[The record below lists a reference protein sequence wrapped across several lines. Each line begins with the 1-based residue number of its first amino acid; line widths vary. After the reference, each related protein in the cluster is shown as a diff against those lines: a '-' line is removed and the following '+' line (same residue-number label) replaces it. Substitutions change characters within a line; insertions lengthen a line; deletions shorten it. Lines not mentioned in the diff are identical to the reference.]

1 MLTLMTNRIW
11 TLEQVR
17 AFLEGTGEV
26 DFTLPVRAER
36 QAWVE
41 RTLAGL
47 AYWRLRRKERG
58 MVRAYLGRVTG
69 LSRAQVARL
78 IAQYQKTGRVEDRR
92 RAPAKPFRTLYTAQD
107 AALLAEVDSWH
118 GTLSGPATKKLCER
132 QFLVFGDRRFE
143 RLSRISVAH
152 LYNLRRTQSYRRKR
166 GVVTKTKSV
175 QVPIG
180 QRRAPRPEGRPGF
193 LRVDSVHSG
202 DWDGV
207 KGLYIVNMV
216 DEVTQ
221 TEHMAAVPRLNEAC
235 LLPELERLL
244 VEFPFQILAF
254 HSDNGSE
261 YVNYTVAELL
271 NKLLVDFTKSRP
283 RRSNDNALVE
293 SKNGSVVRKHL
304 GHAHIPAG
312 AAAAVNVWLREHLCP
327 YLNFHRPCSFPVTQI
342 DAQGRQRKRYRYEY
356 VMTPYE
362 KLKSLPNA
370 ALYLKPGISFNI
382 LDVLARERSDQEA
395 AQRMQ
400 RARDQLFQTFT
411 RMQKLA

>member
-1 MLTLMTNRIW
+1 MLTFMKNRIW

-17 AFLEGTGEV
+17 AFLEGTGQV
-26 DFTLPVRAER
+26 DFEVAGRAER
-36 QAWVE
+36 QAWIE
-41 RTLAGL
+41 QTLVGL
-47 AYWRLRRKERG
+47 AYWRLRRRERG

-78 IAQYQKTGRVEDRR
+78 IAQHRKTGRIVDRR
-92 RAPAKPFRTLYTAQD
+92 RAPAKPFKTHYTGQD
-107 AALLAEVDSWH
+107 AALLADVDSWH

-132 QFLVFGDRRFE
+132 QFTLFRDARFE
-143 RLSRISVAH
+143 RLSAISVSH

-180 QRRAPRPEGRPGF
+180 ERRAPRPEGRPGF

-221 TEHMAAVPRLNEAC
+221 TQHMAAVPRLNEAC
-235 LLPELERLL
+235 VQPELERLL
-244 VEFPFQILAF
+244 AEFPFRILGF
-254 HSDNGSE
+254 HADNGSE

-271 NKLLVDFTKSRP
+271 SRLLVDFTKSRP

-304 GHAHIPAG
+304 GHAHIPVS
-312 AAAAVNVWLREHLCP
+312 AAAAVNVWVREHLCP
-327 YLNFHRPCSFPVTQI
+327 YLNFHRPCLFPHTET
-342 DAQGRQRKRYRYEY
+342 DAKGRQRKLYRYPD
-356 VMTPYE
+356 VTTPYE
-362 KLKSLPNA
+362 KLKSLPGA
-370 ALYLKPGISFNI
+370 AQYLKPGNTFEM
-382 LDVLARERSDQEA
+382 LDAVANRVTDHQA

-400 RARDQLFQTFT
+400 RARDRLFQTFT

>member
-1 MLTLMTNRIW
+1 MTSRIR

-17 AFLEGTGEV
+17 AFVEGTEQV
-26 DFTLPVRAER
+26 DFTVPVRAER
-36 QAWVE
+36 HEWIEQ
-41 RTLAGL
+41 TLAGL
-47 AYWRLRRKERG
+47 AYWRLRRRERG

-78 IAQYQKTGRVEDRR
+78 IAQYQKTGRIEDRR
-92 RAPAKPFRTLYTAQD
+92 RAPAKPFKTRYTAQD
-107 AALLAEVDSWH
+107 AALLAEVDTWH

-143 RLSRISVAH
+143 RLSTISVSH
-152 LYNLRRTQSYRRKR
+152 LYNLRRTHSYKRKR
-166 GVVTKTKSV
+166 GVVTKTQSV

-180 QRRAPRPEGRPGF
+180 ERRAPRPEGQPGF

-221 TEHMAAVPRLNEAC
+221 TQHMAAVPRLNEAC

-244 VEFPFQILAF
+244 AEFAFKILAF
-254 HSDNGSE
+254 HTDNGSE
-261 YVNYTVAELL
+261 YVNYTVADLL
-271 NKLLVDFTKSRP
+271 HKLLVDFTKSRP

-327 YLNFHRPCSFPVTQI
+327 YLNYHRPCLFPVTQI
-342 DAQGRQRKRYRYEY
+342 DAQGRQRKRYPYDQ

-370 ALYLKPGISFNI
+370 ALYLKPGTTFDR
-382 LDVLARERSDQEA
+382 LDALARESSDHEA
-395 AQRMQ
+395 VQRMQ
-400 RARDQLFQTFT
+400 RARDRLFRTFT
-411 RMQKLA
+411 RMRKLA